1 MFSMYSL
8 KSTNLT
14 MIENFNVNML
24 NYFECALVRKL
35 WNKKQYNIKQQMLSY
50 KSYKYS

>member
-1 MFSMYSL
+1 MLSMYSL

-14 MIENFNVNML
+14 IIENFNVNML
-24 NYFECALVRKL
+24 NCFECALVRKL
-35 WNKKQYNIKQQMLSY
+35 WNKKQYNKQQMLSY